1 MHQMD
6 VFHLI
11 ISPFSADDL
20 NLHLMVIAIKEIM
33 ELNFR
38 CWQIPCVANDNQLF
52 LTESLKL
59 QCLTVIMAVLYIPVT
74 GQGVRVNVM
83 LKVLATLQLTEA
95 ADGSSICL
103 IPTTPVTA
111 TSILIIVI

>member
-1 MHQMD
+1 
-6 VFHLI
+6 
-11 ISPFSADDL
+11 
-20 NLHLMVIAIKEIM
+20 
-33 ELNFR
+33 
-38 CWQIPCVANDNQLF
+38 
-52 LTESLKL
+52 
-59 QCLTVIMAVLYIPVT
+59 MAVLYIPVT